1 MFQIRLQ
8 KVKNRIEMPLNK
20 MKIINYESNI
30 VSILSILMVLLS
42 HSFQNLEIYCEAP
55 KQNQIHPN
63 RIQTI

>member
-30 VSILSILMVLLS
+30 VSMYKKLKIELKCLWTKWKL
-42 HSFQNLEIYCEAP
+42 
-55 KQNQIHPN
+55 
-63 RIQTI
+63 